1 MRSYIG
7 QEILLTYIKFM
18 KSTFTKYKLLIKPL
32 RKLSGFFLKRGDL
45 RMNRIVTVLLAIIIM
60 GYSIYSWNDT
70 SELSMLIL
78 QTLLGFMLVSLGV
91 QNLKNNEKENR
102 SIGIALLLV
111 AFFNCCIFNKIFCM
125 NKFLN

>member
-1 MRSYIG
+1 
-7 QEILLTYIKFM
+7 
-18 KSTFTKYKLLIKPL
+18 
-32 RKLSGFFLKRGDL
+32 
-45 RMNRIVTVLLAIIIM
+45 MNRIVTVLLAIIIM

-111 AFFNCCIFNKIFCM
+111 VFNCCIFNKIFCM

>member
-1 MRSYIG
+1 MRSYID

-18 KSTFTKYKLLIKPL
+18 KSTFTKYQLLIKPL
-32 RKLSGFFLKRGDL
+32 RKLSGFFLKREDL

-91 QNLKNNEKENR
+91 QNFKNKENR
-102 SIGIALLLV
+102 SMGIVLLLV
-111 AFFNCCIFNKIFCM
+111 ALFNCCIVSKY
-125 NKFLN
+125 LA

>member
-32 RKLSGFFLKRGDL
+32 RKLSGFFLKREGL

-60 GYSIYSWNDT
+60 GYSIYSWNDA
-70 SELSMLIL
+70 SEQSMLIL
-78 QTLLGFMLVSLGV
+78 QTLIGIMLVSLGV
-91 QNLKNNEKENR
+91 QNFKNKENN
-102 SIGIALLLV
+102 SMGIA
-111 AFFNCCIFNKIFCM
+111 
-125 NKFLN
+125 

>member
-1 MRSYIG
+1 MRSYID
-7 QEILLTYIKFM
+7 QKILLTYIKFM
-18 KSTFTKYKLLIKPL
+18 KSNFYKYKLIIKPL
-32 RKLSGFFLKRGDL
+32 RKLSGFFLNGRDF

-70 SELSMLIL
+70 SEMSMLIL

-111 AFFNCCIFNKIFCM
+111 AL
-125 NKFLN
+125 FLIVVSLIKYFV

>member
-1 MRSYIG
+1 MRSYID
-7 QEILLTYIKFM
+7 QKILLTYIKFM
-18 KSTFTKYKLLIKPL
+18 KNNFYKYKLIIKPL
-32 RKLSGFFLKRGDL
+32 RKLSGFFFNRRDF

-78 QTLLGFMLVSLGV
+78 QTLLGFLLVSLGV

-102 SIGIALLLV
+102 IIGIALLLV
-111 AFFNCCIFNKIFCM
+111 AL
-125 NKFLN
+125 FLIVVSLIKYFV

>member
-32 RKLSGFFLKRGDL
+32 RKLSGFFFNRRDF

-70 SELSMLIL
+70 SEMSMLIL
-78 QTLLGFMLVSLGV
+78 QTLLGFMLGSLGV
-91 QNLKNNEKENR
+91 QNFKNKENR
-102 SIGIALLLV
+102 SVGIVLLLV
-111 AFFNCCIFNKIFCM
+111 ALYLIVVSLVK
-125 NKFLN
+125 

>member
-1 MRSYIG
+1 MRSYID

-18 KSTFTKYKLLIKPL
+18 KSTFTKYQLLIKPL
-32 RKLSGFFLKRGDL
+32 RKLSGFFLKREDL

-91 QNLKNNEKENR
+91 QNFKNKENR
-102 SIGIALLLV
+102 SMGIVLLLV
-111 AFFNCCIFNKIFCM
+111 ALYLIVVSLVKYLAGISI
-125 NKFLN
+125 

>member
-32 RKLSGFFLKRGDL
+32 RKLSGFFLKREGL

-91 QNLKNNEKENR
+91 QNLKNNGKENR
-102 SIGIALLLV
+102 SIGITLLLV
-111 AFFNCCIFNKIFCM
+111 AL
-125 NKFLN
+125 FLIVVSLIKYFI

>member
-7 QEILLTYIKFM
+7 QEILFTYIKFM

-32 RKLSGFFLKRGDL
+32 RKLSGFFFNRRDF

-70 SELSMLIL
+70 SEMSMLIL
-78 QTLLGFMLVSLGV
+78 QTLLGFILVSLGV

-111 AFFNCCIFNKIFCM
+111 AL
-125 NKFLN
+125 FLIVVSLIKYFV

>member
-1 MRSYIG
+1 MRIYID

-18 KSTFTKYKLLIKPL
+18 KSTFYKYQLLIKPL
-32 RKLSGFFLKRGDL
+32 RKLSGFFLKRQDL

-91 QNLKNNEKENR
+91 QNFKNKENR
-102 SIGIALLLV
+102 SMGIVLLLV
-111 AFFNCCIFNKIFCM
+111 ALYLIVVSLVKY
-125 NKFLN
+125 LA

>member
-1 MRSYIG
+1 MRSNID
-7 QEILLTYIKFM
+7 QKILLTYIKFM
-18 KSTFTKYKLLIKPL
+18 KSNFYKYKLIIKPL
-32 RKLSGFFLKRGDL
+32 RKLSGFFLNRRDF

-70 SELSMLIL
+70 SEMSMLIL

-111 AFFNCCIFNKIFCM
+111 AL
-125 NKFLN
+125 FLIVVSLIKYFV

>member
-18 KSTFTKYKLLIKPL
+18 KSTFTKYKLLIKSL
-32 RKLSGFFLKRGDL
+32 RKLSGFFLKREGL

-91 QNLKNNEKENR
+91 QNLKNNGKENR

-111 AFFNCCIFNKIFCM
+111 AL
-125 NKFLN
+125 FLIVVSLIKYFI

>member
-32 RKLSGFFLKRGDL
+32 RKLSGFFLKREGL

-60 GYSIYSWNDT
+60 GYSIYSWNDA
-70 SELSMLIL
+70 SEQSMLIL
-78 QTLLGFMLVSLGV
+78 QTLIGIMLVSLGL
-91 QNLKNNEKENR
+91 QNIKNNEKEIR
-102 SIGIALLLV
+102 SIGITLLLL
-111 AFFNCCIFNKIFCM
+111 AL
-125 NKFLN
+125 FLIVVSLIKYFA